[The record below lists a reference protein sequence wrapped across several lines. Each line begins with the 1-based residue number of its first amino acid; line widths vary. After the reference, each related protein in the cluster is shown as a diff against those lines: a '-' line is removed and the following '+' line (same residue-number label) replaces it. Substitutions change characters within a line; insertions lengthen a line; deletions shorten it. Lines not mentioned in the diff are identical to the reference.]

1 MKKRGATKLHWD
13 ASYKEPKHL
22 AKYHG
27 EPVFHALITATNE
40 VLLAQCMRGLFLLCV
55 WARTTVRACVCPDAM
70 RRAQFGEIRLQFHV
84 VTDGHDQM
92 RASIKAFLET
102 MNAYGQPDVDMLT
115 TDNPYNDKPF
125 FHEVIPSLK
134 KAEVR
139 FNTDMPCQAR
149 GPAVSVLDATRYQT
163 LNQTQAINAK
173 ITAVRSQMGAL
184 PRGDQVV
191 GLDAEWDTFKSKD
204 GMVRGRGTVAVIQLS
219 YRLTSDAEVKCLV
232 LQVHGRKTLPQTL
245 LDWFADRHVTWTGRN
260 VGGDIAHIGKDFN
273 CRKIADRMRRDSV
286 CELGDMARRRD
297 AVPKGSASLQTLVEV
312 VLNETMDK
320 SPTLRLCE
328 WSSKILT
335 TQQQEYAALDAI
347 KSLEVY
353 FQLIK
358 RPDLSTRL
366 APSDVQ
372 EDVAV
377 DVVPGHGCVSVMATR
392 GAIGTV
398 QAQAPWK
405 PPADM
410 SPALLKPTPARCL
423 VKVTTVLAPGLVV
436 PGMKKHG
443 SAVTLGDFGAPPF
456 CVMLPLKM
464 LKQHVASDNIRVFG
478 NNGAAPAQG
487 AAGGEGA
494 VGDEGGADV
503 VGAGGLGGGAQAG
516 AGGGDSHQ
524 GAGGAGAQGA
534 HVSGAR
540 GSQNGAR
547 SGGGHG
553 QASHGGGAV
562 PASQGGDDSDGGMD
576 EDEQDVDAMTA
587 GPNDDGAADLHVPS
601 EQDVAMLLA
610 SRQAAAAAQWSQ
622 ELEKL
627 LGKAPPRIRDEYSSV
642 IGDGFHFMDRPKVPV
657 HHECKKPYFHALQE
671 AWFAWD
677 PEKLQEVTDALKAD
691 GLSEDDIEAK
701 MYYDADYFRA
711 RVPRVVLP
719 PSKLYPRVRA
729 VFEVYGPKVDSESK
743 KPLFNKTAW
752 AKAAQVL
759 REIVLG
765 LASDPPGV
773 QFYTVKLDAKGQPM
787 LDQYGIALID
797 CSRGTNDTECVHK
810 QIVTTFGSW
819 NTGVELGDMLMAERR
834 HRYNHKVSERRRLGF
849 PRIGHFDTWLID
861 SVQVLVEKNHGVLL
875 FPEWS
880 NASDYKT
887 TPESFGTV
895 CMHSDALQDA
905 MNKIKLDTEPE
916 LCEELRY
923 LCSAMGT
930 KLPLLPVSGNKE
942 QQTFAAL
949 IHDAE
954 YPFDYEQ
961 MAIDWCEKVDG
972 IDVWPKLPVYLR
984 TYHRRFLR
992 NQRVKDAVI
1001 KAKEQAAELKT
1012 LNQQTSQGLVSDT
1025 LSASL
1030 PDVMPAALSGARREE
1045 PVCFVG
1051 GSAVGGAPATIGVK
1065 RLHGQRGQDKAPRKT
1080 RSCSHCLKTLKR
1092 SAEDAR
1098 ACPGK
1103 HWKVTC
1109 PYKGGGGGGPA
1120 VAGGAATRRQDG
1132 AGGGA
1137 GSSGW
1142 GAR

>member
-1 MKKRGATKLHWD
+1 M
-13 ASYKEPKHL
+13 
-22 AKYHG
+22 
-27 EPVFHALITATNE
+27 
-40 VLLAQCMRGLFLLCV
+40 
-55 WARTTVRACVCPDAM
+55 CPDEI

-92 RASIKAFLET
+92 RAPIKAFLAT
-102 MNAYGQPDVDMLT
+102 MNTYGQPDVDLLT
-115 TDNPYNDKPF
+115 TDNPYFDKSF

-134 KAEVR
+134 NAELR
-139 FNTDMPCQAR
+139 FNTDLPCQAR
-149 GPAVSVLDATRYQT
+149 GPAVSVLHATRYQT

-173 ITAVRSQMGAL
+173 ITAVRAQMAVQ

-232 LQVHGRKTLPQTL
+232 LQVHGRKTLPQSL

-260 VGGDIAHIGKDFN
+260 VGGDIAHIGRDFK
-273 CRKIADRMRRDSV
+273 CRKITDRMRRDSV

-312 VLNETMDK
+312 VLHEKMDK
-320 SPTLRLCE
+320 SPSLRLCE

-398 QAQAPWK
+398 QEQTPWK
-405 PPADM
+405 PPHNM
-410 SPALLKPTPARCL
+410 SPALLNPTRARCL
-423 VKVTTVLAPGLVV
+423 VKVTSVLAPGLVV

-464 LKQHVASDNIRVFG
+464 LKEHVASDNIRVSG
-478 NNGAAPAQG
+478 NNVAAPVQG
-487 AAGGEGA
+487 APGGEGA
-494 VGDEGGADV
+494 VGDEGGAGV
-503 VGAGGLGGGAQAG
+503 GGAGGLVAG
-516 AGGGDSHQ
+516 AHAAAGGSGGHR
-524 GAGGAGAQGA
+524 GAGGAGSQGA

-540 GSQNGAR
+540 RSQDGAR
-547 SGGGHG
+547 AGEGNAQASDVGGAASPAEGGNDSGAGSVQPTATDANTGNDSGDPGGGN
-553 QASHGGGAV
+553 AE
-562 PASQGGDDSDGGMD
+562 D
-576 EDEQDVDAMTA
+576 EDDDDAMTA
-587 GPNDDGAADLHVPS
+587 GPNDDGDADLHVPS
-601 EQDVAMLLA
+601 AQDVAMLLA
-610 SRQAAAAAQWSQ
+610 SREAAAAAQWRQ

-627 LGKAPPRIRDEYSSV
+627 LGKAPHSIRDTFSSV
-642 IGDGFHFMDRPKVPV
+642 LGDGFHFMDRPKVPV

-671 AWFAWD
+671 AWFTWD
-677 PEKLQEVTDALKAD
+677 PAKLQEVMDVLKAD
-691 GLSEDDIEAK
+691 GLSEDDIDSK
-701 MYYDADYFRA
+701 LYYDADYFRA

-752 AKAAQVL
+752 SKAAQVL
-759 REIVLG
+759 REIALG

-787 LDQYGIALID
+787 LDQYGIVLID
-797 CSRGTNDTECVHK
+797 CKRGTNDTECVHK
-810 QIVTTFGSW
+810 QIVTTFHSW
-819 NTGVELGDMLMAERR
+819 HTGVEMGDMLMAERR

-905 MNKIKLDTEPE
+905 MNKIKLDTQPE

-930 KLPLLPVSGNKE
+930 KLPLLPVSGKTE

-949 IHDAE
+949 IHDAA

-972 IDVWPKLPVYLR
+972 IHVWPKLPVYLR

-1001 KAKEQAAELKT
+1001 KAKKQAADLKT

-1030 PDVMPAALSGARREE
+1030 PDAMPQASASARRVEQI
-1045 PVCFVG
+1045 VCVG
-1051 GSAVGGAPATIGVK
+1051 GSTVGGAPVTILAK
-1065 RLHGQRGQDKAPRKT
+1065 RKT
-1080 RSCSHCLKTLKR
+1080 GERSGDKQKR
-1092 SAEDAR
+1092 KERRCKECMSRGRSDEQAR
-1098 ACPGK
+1098 TCRGRASGGSCPLQLSSLA
-1103 HWKVTC
+1103 H
-1109 PYKGGGGGGPA
+1109 
-1120 VAGGAATRRQDG
+1120 GAARGSG
-1132 AGGGA
+1132 AGASGDGG
-1137 GSSGW
+1137 
-1142 GAR
+1142 RC